1 MKIILASAS
10 PRRKELLEQLGL
22 TFLVFP
28 AQGEEKQVGDTP
40 SEIVMNLAKQKAGE
54 IYKKMIEAK
63 VGEQDSLVIGAD
75 TVVVKDGKVLGKPK
89 NREDAFSLWMREDG
103 KKVQY
108 SFYECTKVTMYPVT
122 DEELNRYI
130 DTGEPMDKAGAYG
143 IQGKAAA
150 FIKKIEGD
158 YNNVVGLP
166 IARIYQELKQLGIDV
181 YKFS

>member
-54 IYKKMIEAK
+54 IYEKMIEAK

-75 TVVVKDGKVLGKPK
+75 TVVVKDSKEQGNFL
-89 NREDAFSLWMREDG
+89 NREDAFT
-103 KKVQY
+103 KK
-108 SFYECTKVTMYPVT
+108 
-122 DEELNRYI
+122 N
-130 DTGEPMDKAGAYG
+130 
-143 IQGKAAA
+143 
-150 FIKKIEGD
+150 
-158 YNNVVGLP
+158 GLSDSTP
-166 IARIYQELKQLGIDV
+166 
-181 YKFS
+181 